1 MYYGYI
7 YKTTNLINNKV
18 YIGKHEVSYYN
29 PTYLGSGRDL
39 KRAVAK
45 YGKENFSNEL
55 LDFANTPEELNQ
67 KEIYYISIYKGA
79 LGKNCYNLV
88 AGGTGG
94 NTFIYKSE
102 EEKNCF
108 ITKMTEINR
117 KRCSDQSFKGR
128 IRECTRERMQSPE
141 ERKKVSE
148 RNIQLWQDP
157 HYREN
162 QLKKRKEYYETHDKD
177 MSCLF
182 IPHIMILQGKV
193 Y

>member
-1 MYYGYI
+1 M
-7 YKTTNLINNKV
+7 
-18 YIGKHEVSYYN
+18 YIGKHEVSYYDL
-29 PTYLGSGRDL
+29 TYLGSGRDL

-79 LGKNCYNLV
+79 LGKNCYNLA

-108 ITKMTEINR
+108 ITKDR
-117 KRCSDQSFKGR
+117 
-128 IRECTRERMQSPE
+128 
-141 ERKKVSE
+141 
-148 RNIQLWQDP
+148 
-157 HYREN
+157 
-162 QLKKRKEYYETHDKD
+162 DKSQK
-177 MSCLF
+177 MFRSVL
-182 IPHIMILQGKV
+182 
-193 Y
+193 